1 LTVYRFAVPTER
13 ARHGARPDTIRWSVA
28 QTATLAPTTGK
39 CGYWQAIEL
48 GEHMDEL
55 QLLRD
60 AKIALKREH
69 SRIIHL
75 YEQEIYDRCG
85 YDLACELVAQKSFLP
100 EPIVRSTRANET
112 CSANTAWARIASRER
127 SHD

>member
-1 LTVYRFAVPTER
+1 MARDRIRFAGQSR
-13 ARHGARPDTIRWSVA
+13 RPQHLRQRREKAV
-28 QTATLAPTTGK
+28 TGRRLN
-39 CGYWQAIEL
+39 W

-69 SRIIHL
+69 SRTIHL
-75 YEQEIYDRCG
+75 YKPEIYDRCG
-85 YDLACELVAQKSFLP
+85 YDLACELVAQKRGLP

-112 CSANTAWARIASRER
+112 CSASTAWARIASRER